1 MTQCLNPDCLQIN
14 PEETQF
20 CQDCGARLLLVDRYR
35 ALRILG
41 KGGFGR
47 TFLAIDQ
54 SKPTNNYCV
63 IKQFLPDIK
72 SKKGLQKA
80 AELFK
85 REAMRLNE
93 LGKHNQIPAL
103 LAFFNQESRQYL
115 IQEFIDGEDL
125 SKELQ
130 RKGVFNEQQIREL
143 LNDMLAVLEF
153 VHSNHVIHRDIK
165 PENIIRRKQ
174 DGKLVLVDFGA
185 AKEAEGADPSVTG
198 TIIGSAAY
206 IAPEQAVGKPQFA
219 SDLYSLGATCLHLLT
234 NTEPTEL
241 FDVAE
246 GEWIWRE
253 YLEEDNDI
261 SYELSRV
268 LDKLVEGAT
277 KRRFQSV
284 EEVVQSLH
292 GRGVAPSLRPTKGTS
307 GHRPSRVKLAHSRLD
322 RTEALPKRTSSEGVS
337 SRAAGSLVKNQ
348 DKSAKVKTKKTSPR
362 ELDLKIAEYI
372 FLTIKPNDSVII
384 NKNSPLKTCKH
395 RGKAKYITID
405 LGKGITMDL
414 IGIPGGKYLMGSP
427 EKEPERANEEGP
439 QHQVSI
445 RPFLMGKYPVTQ
457 AQWKAIMKNNPA
469 RFTED
474 EENPVEKVSWFDCL
488 NFCQRLS
495 EKLGRE
501 FRLPTEAE
509 WEYACR
515 AKTTT
520 PFFFGETMTTELA
533 NYNGEYTYG
542 IEKEGEYRHKTTKVG
557 SFSPNRFGLYDLHG
571 NVAEWCE
578 DTWHDNY
585 QEAPTNGDSWLE
597 EDGSLE
603 KVLRGGSWL
612 HLPGSC
618 RSSQRLSSTGNSKSD
633 AFGFRIASSV

>member
-1 MTQCLNPDCLQIN
+1 M
-14 PEETQF
+14 
-20 CQDCGARLLLVDRYR
+20 
-35 ALRILG
+35 G

-47 TFLAIDQ
+47 TFLAVDQ
-54 SKPTNNYCV
+54 SKSAKNFCV

-72 SKKGLQKA
+72 SKKGLRKA

-93 LGKHNQIPAL
+93 LGKHSQIPEL

-125 SKELQ
+125 SKELKRQ
-130 RKGVFNEQQIREL
+130 GVFNEQQIKEV
-143 LNDMLAVLEF
+143 LNDMLAVLQF
-153 VHSNHVIHRDIK
+153 VHANHVIHRDIK

-185 AKEAEGADPSVTG
+185 AKEAEAGDPSVTG

-206 IAPEQAVGKPQFA
+206 IPPEQAVGKPQFA

-234 NTEPTEL
+234 NIEPTEL

-261 SYELSRV
+261 SYELSHV

-277 KRRFQSV
+277 KRRFQTV
-284 EEVVQSLH
+284 EEVLQAL
-292 GRGVAPSLRPTKGTS
+292 GGGGLAPSIRQTKRS
-307 GHRPSRVKLAHSRLD
+307 AVNRYS
-322 RTEALPKRTSSEGVS
+322 GVS
-337 SRAAGSLVKNQ
+337 NREKFHKAGS
-348 DKSAKVKTKKTSPR
+348 KKRSPR
-362 ELDLKIAEYI
+362 DLDLKIAEYI
-372 FLTIKPNDSVII
+372 FLTIKPNESLII
-384 NKNSPLKTCKH
+384 NKKSPLQISQH
-395 RGKAKYITID
+395 RGKAKYITLD

-427 EKEPERANEEGP
+427 EHEPERANDESP
-439 QHQVSI
+439 QHQVNI
-445 RPFLMGKYPVTQ
+445 RPFLLGKYPVTQ
-457 AQWKAIMKNNPA
+457 AQWQAIMKNNPA
-469 RFTED
+469 RFTE
-474 EENPVEKVSWFDCL
+474 EANNPVEKVSWFDCID
-488 NFCQRLS
+488 FCQRLS

-501 FRLPTEAE
+501 FRLPSEAE
-509 WEYACR
+509 WEYAAR

-520 PFFFGETMTTELA
+520 PFFYGETITTELA

-542 IEKEGEYRHKTTKVG
+542 IEKEGSYRHKTTKVG

-571 NVAEWCE
+571 NIAEWCA
-578 DTWHDNY
+578 DTWHDSY
-585 QEAPTNGDSWLE
+585 QEAPDNGDSWVE
-597 EDGSLE
+597 EDSSLE
-603 KVLRGGSWL
+603 RVLRGGSWL
-612 HLPGSC
+612 HMPGSC
-618 RSSQRLSSTGNSKSD
+618 RSAQRFSSTGNSKSD